1 MRIFLEGKVLQM
13 KITATHSQ
21 MVSRIY
27 RRSYMHETL
36 FSEILL
42 RVTNL
47 HQSSKYYC
55 FPHILGKE
63 TEVE

>member
-1 MRIFLEGKVLQM
+1 M

-27 RRSYMHETL
+27 RSYMHETL

-47 HQSSKYYC
+47 HQSNKYYC